1 MTVAAIVPHWNRRDL
16 LAALL
21 ESLSRQTRPFHHVIV
36 ADNGSTDDSAEFAEQ
51 AGACVLRLGK
61 NLGFAAAVNRGI
73 EATRCDWVAILNND
87 VTLDAHWLARLLESA
102 GLEQAA
108 FATGKILSSA
118 RRNLI
123 DGCFD
128 EIARSG
134 CAYRCG
140 VARAD
145 SPVWNQPRRIR
156 LAPMTAVLFRRS
168 VFDRVGLLDER
179 FESYLEDVDF
189 GIRCSVH
196 GLGGIYNPEAVAYH
210 RGSATLGQW
219 NKDTVRRLSRNQMY
233 LRIKYLQAQPRWPV
247 MVGQL
252 LWGLLAFRHGC
263 FPAYL
268 RGKIEGL
275 RLSAEPNLRFPEQTA
290 GQGLAYEQTWAPEAV
305 RVLLEESE
313 RTILDLQQQTGFDLY
328 WRLYFWL
335 SRRSS

>member
-1 MTVAAIVPHWNRRDL
+1 VTVAAIVPHWNRRDL

-21 ESLSRQTRPFHHVIV
+21 ENLSRQTQPFDQVIV
-36 ADNGSTDDSAEFAEQ
+36 ADNGSTDGSAEYAEQ
-51 AGACVLRLGK
+51 TGACVLRLGK

-73 EATRCDWVAILNND
+73 KATHCDWVAILNND
-87 VTLDAHWLARLLESA
+87 VALDARWLALLLESA
-102 GLEQAA
+102 AREQAG
-108 FATGKILSSA
+108 FAAGKILSSA

-134 CAYRCG
+134 CPCRCG
-140 VARAD
+140 AARAD
-145 SPVWNQPRRIR
+145 SSVWSQPRRIR
-156 LAPMTAVLFRRS
+156 LAPMTAALFRRS

-189 GIRCSVH
+189 GIRCSLH
-196 GLGGIYNPEAVAYH
+196 GLSGIYNPDAVAYH

-233 LRIKYLQAQPRWPV
+233 LTIKYLQAQPRWPV

-252 LWGLLAFRHGC
+252 LWGLLALRHGR

-268 RGKIEGL
+268 RGKMEGL
-275 RLSAEPNLRFPEQTA
+275 RLSAEASLRFPEQPA
-290 GQGLAYEQTWAPEAV
+290 GPGPAYEQTWAPEAV